1 MIAASRALLRFP
13 VVVLFV
19 MWSCLASVAQATT
32 YAEESACQRYNRSDS
47 VFIGEVVDTTPPGN
61 PWEIWQPI
69 YSEMAAEQCGALRES
84 PQEFRECDERVWAL
98 AYQETWRQ
106 IVPNE
111 EPPAPT
117 ELTVSAPSIGGFR
130 KRDYLR
136 QQVRIKVIELFK
148 GENRPEATIA
158 QWVSREGRSKFQ
170 PGEKYLFHLDR
181 KPSGDE
187 LHFYGALLPDSPDA
201 SEEFELIRAIQTS
214 ASSTVLTGR
223 IGIDATMLESPFP
236 GVPAGWVGDLKGA
249 TVRITSQTFS
259 TSVESGDQRI
269 PRHSHYG

>member
-1 MIAASRALLRFP
+1 
-13 VVVLFV
+13 
-19 MWSCLASVAQATT
+19 
-32 YAEESACQRYNRSDS
+32 
-47 VFIGEVVDTTPPGN
+47 
-61 PWEIWQPI
+61 
-69 YSEMAAEQCGALRES
+69 
-84 PQEFRECDERVWAL
+84 
-98 AYQETWRQ
+98 
-106 IVPNE
+106 
-111 EPPAPT
+111 
-117 ELTVSAPSIGGFR
+117 
-130 KRDYLR
+130 
-136 QQVRIKVIELFK
+136 VRIKVIELFK

-259 TSVESGDQRI
+259 TIQTRIIKGTYGDQIWHTSGSR
-269 PRHSHYG
+269 RSHASPPVASPPKHL